1 MYWLSICLTF
11 PKITNFWKGMLN
23 NFVHP
28 LKVKI
33 NLYFSVKN
41 NHFFHLNLTHMK
53 KKLSYCVVFFF
64 TFIALEGCISFPK
77 QMPIST
83 KPSANNKDYKVSFLF
98 EHDGCKV
105 YRFEDRGE
113 FIYFTSCN
121 GETMKTQTDTLGVK
135 RMQSMNKN

>member
-1 MYWLSICLTF
+1 M
-11 PKITNFWKGMLN
+11 
-23 NFVHP
+23 
-28 LKVKI
+28 
-33 NLYFSVKN
+33 KN
-41 NHFFHLNLTHMK
+41 
-53 KKLSYCVVFFF
+53 KLSYFVVLFI
-64 TFIALEGCISFPK
+64 TFMVFESCRIFPK

-121 GETMKTQTDTLGVK
+121 GETMKTQTDTSGVK

>member
-1 MYWLSICLTF
+1 MKNLF
-11 PKITNFWKGMLN
+11 PKALACFIF
-23 NFVHP
+23 
-28 LKVKI
+28 
-33 NLYFSVKN
+33 FST
-41 NHFFHLNLTHMK
+41 LQ
-53 KKLSYCVVFFF
+53 
-64 TFIALEGCISFPK
+64 GCIYQRPVF
-77 QMPIST
+77 T
-83 KPSANNKDYKVSFLF
+83 KTASNNKDYKVSFLF

>member
-1 MYWLSICLTF
+1 
-11 PKITNFWKGMLN
+11 
-23 NFVHP
+23 
-28 LKVKI
+28 
-33 NLYFSVKN
+33 
-41 NHFFHLNLTHMK
+41 MK
-53 KKLSYCVVFFF
+53 KMLSYSVIFVI
-64 TFIALEGCISFPK
+64 TFMAFASCTIMP
-77 QMPIST
+77 QQTPIST

-121 GETMKTQTDTLGVK
+121 GETMKTQRDTLGVK

>member
-1 MYWLSICLTF
+1 MKRIL
-11 PKITNFWKGMLN
+11 
-23 NFVHP
+23 
-28 LKVKI
+28 
-33 NLYFSVKN
+33 LYPAALFMAFMAIES
-41 NHFFHLNLTHMK
+41 
-53 KKLSYCVVFFF
+53 CA
-64 TFIALEGCISFPK
+64 FIP
-77 QMPIST
+77 QQTPIST

-121 GETMKTQTDTLGVK
+121 GETMKTQRDTSGVK